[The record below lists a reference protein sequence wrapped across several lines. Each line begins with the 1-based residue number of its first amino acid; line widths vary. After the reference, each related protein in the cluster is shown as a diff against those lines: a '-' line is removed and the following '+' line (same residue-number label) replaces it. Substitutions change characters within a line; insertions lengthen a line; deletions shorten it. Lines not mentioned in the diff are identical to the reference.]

1 MPKCNAKY
9 ATVTSAQRDV
19 KTWYS
24 TMTGITAP
32 KNPKGIPP
40 KPKAKAKP
48 STKVNTKRSSTKMT
62 LGSRKRATNDSDDE
76 SSQEDDEMVTNDDSK
91 SVRRAK
97 KKGKQQHLETLD
109 SDVEMV
115 ENGDKPQKEVEEV
128 DAIGDEDN
136 EQLVS
141 PYIIYHKLRRLT
153 IP

>member
-1 MPKCNAKY
+1 
-9 ATVTSAQRDV
+9 
-19 KTWYS
+19 
-24 TMTGITAP
+24 
-32 KNPKGIPP
+32 
-40 KPKAKAKP
+40 
-48 STKVNTKRSSTKMT
+48 MT
-62 LGSRKRATNDSDDE
+62 LGSRKRATNNSDDE

-97 KKGKQQHLETLD
+97 KKGKQQHLETSD

-115 ENGDKPQKEVEEV
+115 ENGDKPRKEVEEV

-141 PYIIYHKLRRLT
+141 PYITYHKLRRLT